1 MKSVALHNLG
11 CKVNGYEMDVM
22 QQELS
27 EHGYRIVPFDT
38 IADIYII
45 NTCTVTNIAD
55 RKSRQMLH
63 RAKKENPQAVVV
75 AVGCYVET
83 DQEGV
88 QKDTCID
95 IAIGN
100 NRKSKIVEILDDYF
114 AECEQGTVL
123 DKTMCDE
130 TMDDIAHTSEY
141 EQMQLEHQPGHT
153 RAYIKI
159 QDGCNQFCS
168 YCIIPYARGRL
179 RSRSLTSI
187 KKEIENL
194 VASGYKEVV
203 LLGIHLGAYGKD
215 FSEKISL
222 VNAVKTALAV
232 PGLERLRL
240 GSLECIEIE
249 DEMLELLATES
260 RLAKHL
266 HLPLQSG
273 SDSIL
278 RKMNRPYTVDEYRIL
293 IEKIRKKVPEIAIK
307 TDVIVGFP
315 GETEN
320 LFQETYK
327 FMEELQFSK
336 THIFPFSRR
345 KNTPAEKYPQQVLK
359 EIKQQR
365 VKQLTFLDQKS
376 HESFLNMNKNIEE
389 IVLFEQQKYGYF
401 TGYTSNYIRVYV
413 NSDSVN
419 LENKLYSVI
428 TQDVFKDGLM
438 AVLK

>member
-1 MKSVALHNLG
+1 MKFAIYTLG
-11 CKVNGYEMDVM
+11 CKVNQADSQSMQEILIKAGYEFVAP
-22 QQELS
+22 EA
-27 EHGYRIVPFDT
+27 G
-38 IADIYII
+38 ADIYII
-45 NTCTVTNIAD
+45 NTCVVTNVGQQ
-55 RKSRQMLH
+55 KSRQTI
-63 RAKKENPQAVVV
+63 RKFIRENPNAMIIVT
-75 AVGCYVET
+75 GCYPQT
-83 DQEGV
+83 
-88 QKDTCID
+88 
-95 IAIGN
+95 AIGEVEGIPGVALIIGN
-100 NRKSKIVEILDDYF
+100 KDRHKIAELIVEYQQENSTEPLNI
-114 AECEQGTVL
+114 VS
-123 DKTMCDE
+123 
-130 TMDDIAHTSEY
+130 DINMIHNFEDIPTGMHSEK
-141 EQMQLEHQPGHT
+141 T
-153 RAYIKI
+153 RAFLKI
-159 QDGCNQFCS
+159 QEGCNQFCT

-293 IEKIRKKVPEIAIK
+293 IEKIRKKVPEIAIT

-376 HESFLNMNKNIEE
+376 HESFLNMNKNKEE
-389 IVLFEQQKYGYF
+389 IVLFEQQKHGYF